1 MEGKKG
7 DKYGRSRFVMG
18 AERGTTVPVR
28 AMTFLFMNL
37 GRGVVVLVIVWEKTR
52 DESKG
57 GKMGEVG
64 KGIRLTCSNRDIC
77 CLLRGGR

>member
-1 MEGKKG
+1 MEGRKG

-37 GRGVVVLVIVWEKTR
+37 GREVMVLVMVWEKMR
-52 DESKG
+52 DESKVEEDGWG
-57 GKMGEVG
+57 GE
-64 KGIRLTCSNRDIC
+64 IRLTCSNRDIC